1 MQTYNNYTKKRN
13 FADNIFHSNEKQKLH
28 RSYCR
33 CCSHDILGHLVRL
46 VNASLPEPE
55 PHNDHF
61 PATGSGHYFLDLD
74 TIRVS
79 TQRKGETRTL
89 EAICHSG
96 VF

>member
-61 PATGSGHYFLDLD
+61 PAIGGGYHLFNLDP
-74 TIRVS
+74 VCFPA
-79 TQRKGETRTL
+79 QREGEARTP
-89 EAICHSG
+89 EAICRG
-96 VF
+96 GLL